1 MMSEKN
7 KRAAH
12 TCNAHAQSSIDPLAH
27 LARSYLCAR
36 AYGAEKRIQ
45 TSIVNKNI
53 LQIF

>member
-7 KRAAH
+7 KPRRAQS
-12 TCNAHAQSSIDPLAH
+12 HAQSSIDPLAD

-45 TSIVNKNI
+45 TSKYSGTP
-53 LQIF
+53 L